1 MMGFESLSA
10 LYRPTSLASGKND
23 RAWLQAEI
31 AYMQS
36 EASRQ
41 MPKRGLYRFGILR
54 RAAAR
59 FVALLF

>member
-10 LYRPTSLASGKND
+10 MYRPTSVASGKND
-23 RAWLQAEI
+23 RAWLRA
-31 AYMQS
+31 

-41 MPKRGLYRFGILR
+41 IISNRQKPKHKLYRLGAIR

>member
-10 LYRPTSLASGKND
+10 MYRPASVASGKDD
-23 RAWLQAEI
+23 RAWLRAE
-31 AYMQS
+31 AD
-36 EASRQ
+36 RQ
-41 MPKRGLYRFGILR
+41 MMHNRQLQKKQAFRLGAIR